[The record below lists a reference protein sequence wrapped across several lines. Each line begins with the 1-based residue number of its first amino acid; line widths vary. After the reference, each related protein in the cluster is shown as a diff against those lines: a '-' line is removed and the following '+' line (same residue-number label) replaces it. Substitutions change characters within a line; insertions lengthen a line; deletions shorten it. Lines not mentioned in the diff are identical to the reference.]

1 MLTLAVRLVTN
12 SPRES
17 LRAVECEP
25 IRFAQDHLT
34 CSNARVALVR
44 ALYAAEIG
52 AEVQDCVEDLLD
64 AVEEQLGGDVDYGL
78 RWLPTEAES
87 DEQALADVRA
97 KLNEQREEASA
108 AVTQHQTTWEQ
119 LAAKVRNPS
128 LPSRLQALRCHR
140 TRLAVGNGCLMM
152 RPSET
157 VRVRD

>member
-1 MLTLAVRLVTN
+1 MRTHR
-12 SPRES
+12 
-17 LRAVECEP
+17 

-34 CSNARVALVR
+34 CSNARVALAR

-108 AVTQHQTTWEQ
+108 AVTQHQATWEQ

-128 LPSRLQALRCHR
+128 LPCRLQALRCHR

-157 VRVRD
+157 VFKTDGGWDVCGVRTCAS

>member
-1 MLTLAVRLVTN
+1 MMA
-12 SPRES
+12 
-17 LRAVECEP
+17 
-25 IRFAQDHLT
+25 
-34 CSNARVALVR
+34 SNARVLFAR

-108 AVTQHQTTWEQ
+108 AVTQHQATWEQ

-128 LPSRLQALRCHR
+128 FLSPQQASPPLQFTIDNASPVC
-140 TRLAVGNGCLMM
+140 
-152 RPSET
+152 
-157 VRVRD
+157 D

>member
-1 MLTLAVRLVTN
+1 MRTHR
-12 SPRES
+12 
-17 LRAVECEP
+17 

-34 CSNARVALVR
+34 CSNARVALAR

-108 AVTQHQTTWEQ
+108 AVTQHQATWEQ

-128 LPSRLQALRCHR
+128 LPSRLRCDVTVR
-140 TRLAVGNGCLMM
+140 DLRLAM
-152 RPSET
+152 
-157 VRVRD
+157 DA